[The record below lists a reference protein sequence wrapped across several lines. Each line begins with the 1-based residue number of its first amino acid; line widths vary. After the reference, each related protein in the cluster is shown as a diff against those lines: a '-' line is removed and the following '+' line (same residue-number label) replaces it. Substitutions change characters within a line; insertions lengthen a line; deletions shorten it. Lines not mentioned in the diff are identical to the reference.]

1 MRHIVDVVRGAN
13 TQKIRDYG
21 HDRLSTFG
29 IGKDLSADAWLYLG
43 RALLQQGL
51 VSQSTDG
58 YPILRLNTLSW
69 EILRKQCSV
78 QVAEPPRNVTTQQ
91 EPRVL
96 EQEAERL
103 FQHLRSLRK
112 KIADE
117 QGEPP
122 YVVFPDTSLRAMA
135 QQRPQSREQ
144 FAQIPGVGSRKLEA
158 YFTSFTCAITDY
170 CESHNLSISPQTAR
184 QNKRQRND

>member
-1 MRHIVDVVRGAN
+1 MRHIVDVLRGAN

-43 RALLQQGL
+43 RALLQQDL

-69 EILRKQCSV
+69 EILRKQRSV

-91 EPRVL
+91 ETRVV
-96 EQEAERL
+96 EPEAERR
-103 FQHLRSLRK
+103 FHHLRSLRK
-112 KIADE
+112 NIAAE
-117 QGEPP
+117 QHTPP
-122 YVVFPDTSLRAMA
+122 YALFPHTTL
-135 QQRPQSREQ
+135 
-144 FAQIPGVGSRKLEA
+144 
-158 YFTSFTCAITDY
+158 
-170 CESHNLSISPQTAR
+170 
-184 QNKRQRND
+184 